1 MAANISFHPAPG
13 LGDLMPG
20 WFAVPQNSV
29 TNRGPGGP
37 VTYTPTIGDILPGS
51 FVVPQN
57 PIKDYTKGQVKLIGQ
72 SNPSAPGMINGKPV
86 TGMGDCGCGCGG
98 GGGCGGGLGQITV
111 AGLTF
116 NPSADITQIG
126 NDINAGNIMNVFT
139 DTFLN
144 VPVWVYA
151 ALLAVYV
158 TTGGKN
164 SHVSRARRAVAS
176 Y

>member
-20 WFAVPQNSV
+20 WFAVPQNPI
-29 TNRGPGGP
+29 TNRAPI
-37 VTYTPTIGDILPGS
+37 TYTPTIGDILPGS

-57 PIKDYTKGQVKLIGQ
+57 PIRDFTNGQVKLIGQ
-72 SNPSAPGMINGKPV
+72 SNPSAPGMVNGMPV

-98 GGGCGGGLGQITV
+98 GGGCGGGLGQLTV

-116 NPSADITQIG
+116 NPSADVTQIG
-126 NDINAGNIMNVFT
+126 NDISAGNIMNALQ
-139 DTFLN
+139 DNFLN
-144 VPVWVYA
+144 FPVWVWG
-151 ALLAVYV
+151 ALLTVYL
-158 TTGGKN
+158 TAGGKN
-164 SHVSRARRAVAS
+164 SHVSRARRAAAS